1 MRRACEGLARPD
13 AARLLSGSGEAAT
26 AAFAGLSLLLLRPA
40 LLGNPRAPFGLAGIY
55 LALGAVSLAATGPV
69 TSPTPAAHSRG
80 VRGRAPLPT
89 VLGIGIGAVAAG
101 AFLPGPRPAARL
113 MVLTPAAILLNCLAA
128 VSEEAFFR
136 RFLYGRLERHGVAV
150 AVGASALTFALI
162 HVPVYGTSVLWL
174 DLGAGLLFGW
184 QRWASGRWETSA
196 ATHVAANL
204 LAVIQ

>member
-1 MRRACEGLARPD
+1 VLRAGEDLAPRD
-13 AARLLSGSGEAAT
+13 AIRHLLGSGEAAA

-40 LLGNPRAPFGLAGIY
+40 LLGNPLAPLGLAGIY
-55 LALGAVSLAATGPV
+55 VALGAVSLAATDQA
-69 TSPTPAAHSRG
+69 TSPTRVANRHGGRA
-80 VRGRAPLPT
+80 RAPLPM
-89 VLGIGIGAVAAG
+89 VLGIGIGAVAVA
-101 AFLPGPRPAARL
+101 AFLPGARPAAHL
-113 MVLTPAAILLNCLAA
+113 MVLTPAAILLNSLAA

-162 HVPVYGTSVLWL
+162 HVPIYGTSIFWL

-184 QRWASGRWETSA
+184 QRWASGRWEPSA

-204 LAVIQ
+204 LVVIR